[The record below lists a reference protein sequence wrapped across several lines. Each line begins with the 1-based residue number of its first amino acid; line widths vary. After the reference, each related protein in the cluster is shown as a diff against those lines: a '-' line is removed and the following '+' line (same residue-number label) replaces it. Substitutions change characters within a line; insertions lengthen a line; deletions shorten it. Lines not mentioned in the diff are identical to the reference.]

1 VARRVTTPDG
11 TVWTIR
17 RLWFRS
23 PRWRGRGYED
33 DSDDLGLEG
42 LLSMSA
48 GVDDSITGSLVGPLF
63 VAFAFVIAT
72 VLFAVFLPLVVF
84 VGELLLLPLLVFAF
98 GDPCTVEVRNTAT
111 GESSRVTVR
120 GWRKSGALADAWA
133 KRLARGETTPKPSVE
148 LVTEASRSRR

>member
-1 VARRVTTPDG
+1 MARQVTAPDG

-17 RLWFRS
+17 RRWFRW

-33 DSDDLGLEG
+33 DSDDLDLTGLPIGDDVE
-42 LLSMSA
+42 
-48 GVDDSITGSLVGPLF
+48 DSIIGALGGIIF
-63 VAFAFVIAT
+63 VAFAFVVAT
-72 VLFAVFLPLVVF
+72 VLFAVFLPLLVF